1 MSKGASCTRTMSL
14 YRSMGYTVYKVEYWC
29 SFSRKRKD
37 FLGFIDVIA
46 FNDEEIVGCQDTTW
60 PQTSARRR
68 KILASPLAYDWLQCS
83 NRRIEIIGHKKPD
96 KEKGRHRWEH
106 KIIEVTLEDFV
117 KGRPSEDS
125 T

>member
-1 MSKGASCTRTMSL
+1 MSKGASCTRTL
-14 YRSMGYTVYKVEYWC
+14 AHYRSEGYTVWKVEYWC

-46 FNDEEIVGCQDTTW
+46 FNDEEIVGVQDTVW
-60 PQTSARRR
+60 GQTSARRR

-106 KIIEVTLEDFV
+106 KIIEVTLEDFEN
-117 KGRPSEDS
+117 GRPNVPD
-125 T
+125 

>member
-1 MSKGASCTRTMSL
+1 MYEKE
-14 YRSMGYTVYKVEYWC
+14 GYIVDKVEHHNT
-29 SFSRKRKD
+29 FSGKKKD
-37 FLGFIDVIA
+37 YLNFIDILV
-46 FNDEEIVGCQDTTW
+46 FNNEEIVGVQETSW
-60 PQTSARRR
+60 GQTSARRR

-117 KGRPSEDS
+117 NGRPSEDS

>member
-1 MSKGASCTRTMSL
+1 M
-14 YRSMGYTVYKVEYWC
+14 YKVEYWC

-46 FNDEEIVGCQDTTW
+46 FNDEEIVGVQDTTW

-106 KIIEVTLEDFV
+106 KIVEVTLEDFV
-117 KGRPSEDS
+117 NGRPNDPE
-125 T
+125 